1 LKDLHC
7 RFLSLQLGDVRF
19 PNPLLED
26 QVGVLHCQNLQ
37 LVVVRYLSL
46 LLVAFHCLIL
56 NLLED
61 VHFPNP
67 LLEDL
72 HCLILQ
78 LVDDH
83 FPNLL
88 GDVRCLNLQLEDV
101 HFRIQQSMV
110 LLIHQRRSLPPL

>member
-1 LKDLHC
+1 MKDLHC

-83 FPNLL
+83 FPNLS
-88 GDVRCLNLQLEDV
+88 GDVRCLNLQ
-101 HFRIQQSMV
+101 
-110 LLIHQRRSLPPL
+110 